1 MHVQV
6 QEATVECRAW
16 GRGLTGWTTQPAGV
30 YLSIT
35 NRSATRT
42 LFVRLYL
49 AHFGRF
55 FPRFFAVL
63 SVLTPGI
70 QQAAPKDRGGGSV
83 TVQNGRQKSGHRRSL
98 EE

>member
-1 MHVQV
+1 MHAVPGISSAHLPSLSEIHPNANV
-6 QEATVECRAW
+6 PATNSASPK
-16 GRGLTGWTTQPAGV
+16 GIMTSPISAG

-55 FPRFFAVL
+55 FLRFFAVL

-70 QQAAPKDRGGGSV
+70 QQAAPKDRGPV
-83 TVQNGRQKSGHRRSL
+83 P
-98 EE
+98 